1 MDVIVFLFPLFFF
14 QNCQHLSFLVY
25 NVHIISKHQ
34 HSSFHM
40 SIKGFWPVSLYTK
53 KRGVDHKLLTWV
65 DATFKYVLCNAL
77 IVVFRSVMD
86 I

>member
-40 SIKGFWPVSLYTK
+40 SKGFGPFLSTQRIEEWII
-53 KRGVDHKLLTWV
+53 KLLTWV

-77 IVVFRSVMD
+77 IVIFRSVMD

>member
-34 HSSFHM
+34 HV
-40 SIKGFWPVSLYTK
+40 KGFWPVSLYTK
-53 KRGVDHKLLTWV
+53 NRGMDHKLLTWV
-65 DATFKYVLCNAL
+65 DATSKYVLCNAL
-77 IVVFRSVMD
+77 IVIFRSVMD